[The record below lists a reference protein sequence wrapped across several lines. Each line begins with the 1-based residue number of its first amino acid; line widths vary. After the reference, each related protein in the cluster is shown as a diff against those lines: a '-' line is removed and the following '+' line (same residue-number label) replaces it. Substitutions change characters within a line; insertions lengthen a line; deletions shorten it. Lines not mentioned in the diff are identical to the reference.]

1 MVSLSRYKRNIM
13 TRNSKQCYEAPLTW
27 AFEVEQECVICASP
41 NGDTESFGNSGNVY
55 GNGDFD

>member
-41 NGDTESFGNSGNVY
+41 DGDTESFGNSGHNY
-55 GNGDFD
+55 DNNYFD

>member
-41 NGDTESFGNSGNVY
+41 DGDTESFVNRGNVY
-55 GNGDFD
+55 DNGDFD

>member
-1 MVSLSRYKRNIM
+1 M

-41 NGDTESFGNSGNVY
+41 DGDTESFGNSVNVY

>member
-13 TRNSKQCYEAPLTW
+13 TRNSKQCYEAPLTR
-27 AFEVEQECVICASP
+27 AFEVKQECVICASP
-41 NGDTESFGNSGNVY
+41 YGDTESFGKRGNVY